1 MRSEK
6 PVLEERW
13 SFGGAVTAVTS
24 GAGAFLPGGLLADAQ
39 KAVADGWWRP
49 PSDQPHGVFVPRL
62 EDVTAVDDRG
72 VTYALRSAG
81 LSTSSD
87 HPDRE
92 TWPQALRVRL
102 DPVPAQETGWIE
114 FRGRDGT
121 TARLLPSARMAA
133 RVGPSV
139 PVEADPAE
147 RELLRHARTLLLWSQ
162 SSLDAETLGPLVRRS
177 RSEILGQ
184 AASLRRSGELDPA
197 SEVPGQIAAFC
208 DALLQQRVSDGL
220 QVGWAT
226 MLAGAGR
233 RDGPV
238 WSLDL
243 AVALLSIEEVTLR
256 LDALV
261 SAADCWRLY
270 LRAAPGWY
278 RYGEP
283 DEDGGRSVREV
294 SVIAEDDHG
303 GAYISE
309 LGGDRHLRRRAR
321 ERLDHE
327 EQVLRFRPRL
337 VPLAGALHLT
347 FRGAAEEI
355 LVSLDL
361 GLRPAPIGARAATAN
376 G

>member
-1 MRSEK
+1 MDRVPGPRRDDSPSPAFGPDGCPRR
-6 PVLEERW
+6 PVCPGEGRP
-13 SFGGAVTAVTS
+13 GRAGTAAPCPDS
-24 GAGAFLPGGLLADAQ
+24 
-39 KAVADGWWRP
+39 
-49 PSDQPHGVFVPRL
+49 
-62 EDVTAVDDRG
+62 
-72 VTYALRSAG
+72 AL
-81 LSTSSD
+81 
-87 HPDRE
+87 
-92 TWPQALRVRL
+92 V
-102 DPVPAQETGWIE
+102 
-114 FRGRDGT
+114 
-121 TARLLPSARMAA
+121 
-133 RVGPSV
+133 V
-139 PVEADPAE
+139 PVQPGRRNA
-147 RELLRHARTLLLWSQ
+147 
-162 SSLDAETLGPLVRRS
+162 GPPVRRS

-278 RYGEP
+278 SYGEP

-294 SVIAEDDHG
+294 SVSAEDDHG

-321 ERLDHE
+321 ERIDHE

-337 VPLAGALHLT
+337 DPLAGALHPDLPRSRRGNPRQPRSRLT
-347 FRGAAEEI
+347 ARTHSGQGGDSQWLDVKSELHLAFQHGVICLRGAPRPEI
-355 LVSLDL
+355 PPLAPGGPTL
-361 GLRPAPIGARAATAN
+361 GYNRQFRQRHVALFHHVY
-376 G
+376 